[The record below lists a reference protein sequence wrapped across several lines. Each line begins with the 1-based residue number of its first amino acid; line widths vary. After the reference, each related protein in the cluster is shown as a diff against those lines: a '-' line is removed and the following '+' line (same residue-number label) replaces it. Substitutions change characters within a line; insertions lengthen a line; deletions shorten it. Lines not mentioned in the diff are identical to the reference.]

1 MMFDTHIHSE
11 IIITVK
17 LINNI
22 SISKHIFFFVCVAR
36 IYSLSKFPV
45 YNIVLLTTL
54 IMLYIRS
61 QDTIENKR

>member
-22 SISKHIFFFVCVAR
+22 SSSKHTFFFACVAR
-36 IYSLSKFPV
+36 IYSLSKFLV
-45 YNIVLLTTL
+45 HKRVLLTTV

-61 QDTIENKR
+61 QDAIENKC